1 MFKSLVRQI
10 FSRYAARAAKHGDLK
25 TAERL
30 WVAAIAYGDNSPE
43 THQRLGDLYLELG
56 DYERASAHLSITAS
70 SASADVALIARLA
83 HAYQESGDLEKAEL
97 LWMQVRELDAS
108 ATPPLQLALIRHR
121 KGDLVAAADFYTE
134 AIRLDPS
141 ETEAHLNL
149 GKIHIATGRLDAAH
163 DCLEAALETSPNEPR
178 ILCCLGEV
186 KGMQGDIDQAIA
198 YFEKTLKVAPEY
210 GAALA
215 DMGLAMMKK
224 RNLTEAARW
233 LRDAIRIDP
242 KDINPWLTLGTVY
255 QHAGQLEAAI
265 LHQERALALFPHHPQ
280 ILANLGACHAHTGNY
295 SLAEMYFDRALAAA
309 PDLVFARLNRAFIYL
324 LKGDYLEGFAEY
336 ESRLQHPD
344 LQPIAPAN
352 PWPIWQGEP
361 LAGKKIVL
369 LAEQGFG
376 DSIQFIRFAASLA
389 NQGAT
394 VHLVASPPLLRLLA
408 AANGVATSSAVIN
421 DDIQADFCC
430 PIMSLP
436 HKLGVT
442 LDTLLASVSYFR
454 LQDSDVGRWKQKL
467 KALKTVKVGIALASN
482 PDNWIAILKSVSLQ
496 KLLPVLDV
504 KGISFVSLQ
513 VGYGSEQLRE
523 LPATISIIDWT
534 SELTDFYETACLIE
548 NLDLVISIDSAA
560 AHLAGALGKPT
571 WVLLHHAS
579 DWRWQVEGTCS
590 RWYPSARLFRQ
601 ATPGNWDGVVAAVAQ
616 ALPQFALEHA

>member
-10 FSRYAARAAKHGDLK
+10 FSRYAERAAKHGDLK

-43 THQRLGDLYLELG
+43 THQRLGDLYLEWG
-56 DYERASAHLSITAS
+56 DYKRASAHLSITAS

-83 HAYQESGDLEKAEL
+83 HACQESGELDRAEL
-97 LWMQVRELDAS
+97 LWLRVKELDAS

-121 KGDLVAAADFYTE
+121 KGDLVAAADFYAE

-163 DCLEAALETSPNEPR
+163 DCLEAALETFPNEPR

-186 KGMQGDIDQAIA
+186 KGMQGNIDQAIA

-265 LHQERALALFPHHPQ
+265 LHQERALALFPHHPH

-295 SLAEMYFDRALAAA
+295 SLAEMYFDRALVAA

-324 LKGDYLEGFAEY
+324 LKGDYLQGFAEY

-344 LQPIAPAN
+344 LRPIAPGN

-369 LAEQGFG
+369 LSEQGFG
-376 DSIQFIRFAASLA
+376 DSIQFIRFVTSLA
-389 NQGAT
+389 NQGAA

-408 AANGVATSSAVIN
+408 AANGVATSSADIN
-421 DDIQADFCC
+421 DDLQADFCC

-436 HKLGVT
+436 HRLGIT
-442 LDTLLASVSYFR
+442 LDSLPARVPYFR
-454 LQDSDVGRWKQKL
+454 LQDSDVGRWKEKL
-467 KALKTVKVGIALASN
+467 TARKSLKVGIAWASD
-482 PDNWIAILKSVSLQ
+482 PDNWLSLKKSISLRQ
-496 KLLPVLDV
+496 LLPVLGTQ
-504 KGISFVSLQ
+504 GISFFNLQ
-513 VGYGSEQLRE
+513 VGHGGEQLKE
-523 LPATISIIDWT
+523 LPDTIDIIDPT
-534 SELTDFYETACLIE
+534 GDLTDFYETACLIE
-548 NLDLVISIDSAA
+548 NLDLIITIDSAV
-560 AHLAGALGKPT
+560 AHLAGALRKST
-571 WVLLHHAS
+571 WVLLHHAP
-579 DWRWQVEGTCS
+579 DWRWQGEGNGS

-601 ATPGNWDGVVAAVAQ
+601 AAPGNWDGVVAAVAQ
-616 ALPQFALEHA
+616 ALPQFALERA